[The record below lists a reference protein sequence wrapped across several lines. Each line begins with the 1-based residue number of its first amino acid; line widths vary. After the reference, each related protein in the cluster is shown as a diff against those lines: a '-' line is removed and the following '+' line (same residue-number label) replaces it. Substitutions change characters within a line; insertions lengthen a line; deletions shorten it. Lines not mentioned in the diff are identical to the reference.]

1 MRRRSREREVTGM
14 SRRLLELLAVGVC
27 VAFMATLGCGQE
39 VQDIRIGEF
48 SSLTGDKATFG
59 QSTTRGLGLAIDE
72 ANAAGGVGGVMLH
85 LITEDDQGKPEEA
98 ATAVN
103 KLVTQNQVITV
114 LGEAAS
120 SNSLAGAPI
129 CQDSKVPMITPSST
143 NPAVTEVGDYI
154 FRVCFIDPFQ
164 GTVMARFAAESLGLK
179 RIGILRDVKS
189 DYSVGLAT
197 FFTQEFTRLG
207 GTIVGDESYQQ
218 GDVDFKAP
226 LTALI
231 NRQPEGLFI
240 PGYYTE
246 VGLIAR
252 QARELQYKGP
262 LLGGDGWDSPKLTEI
277 GAEAIEGAYFSNHYS
292 IDDPAPEV
300 QNFVQRYKQKYGDAP
315 SAFAATAYDAA
326 ALLVEKLRT
335 MQQEDAQR
343 FGALI
348 GGAPGDARG
357 REARQQAM
365 ARLRDLIA
373 GTREFRGVTGLITLD
388 AQRNAQKPAVVLQVR
403 EGQYRFVTRVSA

>member
-1 MRRRSREREVTGM
+1 M
-14 SRRLLELLAVGVC
+14 SRRMVQLPATWVC
-27 VAFMATLGCGQE
+27 VALMATLGCGQE
-39 VQDIRIGEF
+39 TLSIRIGEF
-48 SSLTGDKATFG
+48 SALTGDKATFG

-72 ANAAGGVGGVMLH
+72 ANAAGGVGGVMLR
-85 LITEDDQGKPEEA
+85 LISEDDQGKPEEA

-103 KLVTQNQVITV
+103 KLVTQDQVITV
-114 LGEAAS
+114 LGEVAS

-129 CQDSKVPMITPSST
+129 CQDNKVPMITPSST

-164 GTVMARFAAESLGLK
+164 GVVMARFAAEHLGLT
-179 RIGILRDVKS
+179 RVGILRDVKS

-197 FFTQEFTRLG
+197 FFAREFTRLG

-231 NRQPEGLFI
+231 TRQPEGLFV

-262 LLGGDGWDSPKLTEI
+262 LMGGDGWDSPKLAEI

-300 QNFVQRYKQKYGDAP
+300 QNFVQRYKQKYGGSPD
-315 SAFAATAYDAA
+315 AFAATAYDAA
-326 ALLVEKLRT
+326 ALLVEKLRA
-335 MQQEDAQR
+335 MQQEDTQLFA
-343 FGALI
+343 ALV
-348 GGAPGDARG
+348 GGIPGDAGG
-357 REARQQAM
+357 REQRRQAL
-365 ARLRDLIA
+365 ARLRDLLA
-373 GTREFRGVTGLITLD
+373 GTRDFRGVTGLITLD
-388 AQRNAQKPAVVLQVR
+388 AQRNAQKPAVVLQVSA
-403 EGQYRFVTRVSA
+403 GQYRFVTRISA

>member
-1 MRRRSREREVTGM
+1 MA
-14 SRRLLELLAVGVC
+14 RRLLELLAVCACGAVL
-27 VAFMATLGCGQE
+27 ATLGCGPE
-39 VQDIRIGEF
+39 AQDIRVGEF

-59 QSTTRGLGLAIDE
+59 QSTNRGLGLAIDE
-72 ANAAGGVGGVMLH
+72 ANAAGGVGGVTLR

-103 KLVTQNQVITV
+103 KLVTQDQVVAV
-114 LGEAAS
+114 LGEVAS

-164 GTVMARFAAESLGLK
+164 GTVMARFAAQNLGLT
-179 RIGILRDVKS
+179 RVGILRDVKS

-231 NRQPEGLFI
+231 NRKPEGLFI

-262 LLGGDGWDSPKLTEI
+262 LMGGDGWDSPKLAEI

-300 QNFVQRYKQKYGDAP
+300 QNFVQKYKQKYGSAP
-315 SAFAATAYDAA
+315 DAFAATAYDAA
-326 ALLVEKLRT
+326 QLLVEKLRS
-335 MQQEDAQR
+335 MQQEDPDLFA
-343 FGALI
+343 ALV

-357 REARQQAM
+357 REARQRAL
-365 ARLRDLIA
+365 ARLRDLLA
-373 GTREFRGVTGLITLD
+373 GTREFHGVTGLITLD
-388 AQRNAQKPAVVLQVR
+388 AQRNAQKPAVVLQVHD
-403 EGQYRFVTRVSA
+403 GKYKFVTRVSA